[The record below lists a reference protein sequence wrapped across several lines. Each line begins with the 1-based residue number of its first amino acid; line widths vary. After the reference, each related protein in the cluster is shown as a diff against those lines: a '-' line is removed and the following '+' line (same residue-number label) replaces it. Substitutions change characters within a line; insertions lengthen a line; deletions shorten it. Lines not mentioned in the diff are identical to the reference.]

1 MRRSSTLFFLLPAKG
16 RIRGLTV
23 TGVQTCALPICLD
36 VKPPKTGCNDPLCPF
51 HGHLS
56 VRGRVFEGT
65 VAGSRSPKTV
75 SVERAYLQYHTKYSR
90 YERRRS
96 KTLAHNPPC
105 ISAAEGD
112 KVTIAECRPLSK
124 EVTFVVVE
132 KTGGVA

>member
-1 MRRSSTLFFLLPAKG
+1 
-16 RIRGLTV
+16 
-23 TGVQTCALPICLD
+23 
-36 VKPPKTGCNDPLCPF
+36 
-51 HGHLS
+51 
-56 VRGRVFEGT
+56 VFEGT

-75 SVERAYLQYHTKYSR
+75 SVERAYLHYYTKYSR

-132 KTGGVA
+132 KSGAVA